1 MSTNADFLTE
11 KGVEMKKMFLL
22 LIAAMSIFAAQARAG
37 GGGLTGG
44 ATEITQLMN
53 NAELV
58 MQVSESMQTTVNTL
72 QTAHSTMQ
80 MLRSLPQHL
89 ISQISGVPLEQVRQ
103 MAQAYEVMKGAQDAY
118 KDAADVLKKAATD
131 SQRLGITPRE
141 LLAYKADAA
150 YRHGGIYSKVHEEEQ
165 EKIRRASQASKD
177 VQRQAETVK
186 SIDSNVKG
194 LQTLASQNLSLQA
207 VLGDIS
213 TSISRANQ
221 IAAEESRL
229 DKEQSKRELDET
241 QRRLTELDR
250 ISESYKPDNRIKL
263 PAEHSKPK
271 K

>member
-1 MSTNADFLTE
+1 
-11 KGVEMKKMFLL
+11 V
-22 LIAAMSIFAAQARAG
+22 
-37 GGGLTGG
+37 
-44 ATEITQLMN
+44 
-53 NAELV
+53 
-58 MQVSESMQTTVNTL
+58 
-72 QTAHSTMQ
+72 
-80 MLRSLPQHL
+80 
-89 ISQISGVPLEQVRQ
+89 
-103 MAQAYEVMKGAQDAY
+103 
-118 KDAADVLKKAATD
+118 
-131 SQRLGITPRE
+131 
-141 LLAYKADAA
+141 
-150 YRHGGIYSKVHEEEQ
+150 YSKVHEEEQ

-263 PAEHSKPK
+263 PSEHSKPK

>member
-1 MSTNADFLTE
+1 
-11 KGVEMKKMFLL
+11 MKKMFLL

-37 GGGLTGG
+37 CGGLTGG
-44 ATEITQLMN
+44 ATEITQLN

-103 MAQAYEVMKGAQDAY
+103 MAQAYEIMKGAQDAY

-150 YRHGGIYSKVHEEEQ
+150 YRHGGVYSKVHEEEQ

-263 PAEHSKPK
+263 PSEHSKPK